1 MLFLD
6 EITNDEYVGDA
17 MIKETLQM
25 EQINTDADAS
35 IKGIGL
41 QKLRAVERLMTALL
55 EEKKAVFCMVEHI
68 DDVLEVNLEDDIT
81 DYVTEQDKSYS
92 TNFSMN
98 DYEVKNS
105 LRIFFDNWFGTV
117 EGSESIKF
125 VFYTNAMVKK
135 EKKVG
140 VLKDIKEQL
149 PEEPLLKLLE
159 EKRYKEA
166 FPFVLPVFKHYYIE
180 QHKKHTNTI
189 ETYEKILDA
198 MDDIKW
204 QQFFDLIE
212 WNFGKPDESQVRI
225 NISTLVQK
233 LCIKYDVNEKY
244 IDTIVA
250 RILDMVESRKFEED
264 FLHRIVHVGEI
275 KSIFL
280 EFAQEARVQ
289 EKLDPMHIKW
299 DSIQCDDI
307 RSLREK
313 FTYVCSA
320 YSAEDIED
328 LEEEYV
334 DGAYEQSQHQN
345 LRQVKAYNYR
355 VYKVCCKEIKKFLK
369 EHTDNLSQ
377 DEIETL
383 LNDLTDSAYAL
394 MRDKAQTYNVAFEDR
409 DMIRKTVVILFQ
421 DCYLALDR
429 RKSING

>member
-6 EITNDEYVGDA
+6 EITNDEYAGDA

-35 IKGIGL
+35 IRGIGL

-98 DYEVKNS
+98 DHEVKNS

-180 QHKKHTNTI
+180 QHKKHTKTI
-189 ETYEKILDA
+189 ETYEKILA
-198 MDDIKW
+198 Y
-204 QQFFDLIE
+204 QE
-212 WNFGKPDESQVRI
+212 
-225 NISTLVQK
+225 
-233 LCIKYDVNEKY
+233 
-244 IDTIVA
+244 
-250 RILDMVESRKFEED
+250 
-264 FLHRIVHVGEI
+264 
-275 KSIFL
+275 L
-280 EFAQEARVQ
+280 E
-289 EKLDPMHIKW
+289 P
-299 DSIQCDDI
+299 
-307 RSLREK
+307 
-313 FTYVCSA
+313 T
-320 YSAEDIED
+320 
-328 LEEEYV
+328 
-334 DGAYEQSQHQN
+334 G
-345 LRQVKAYNYR
+345 
-355 VYKVCCKEIKKFLK
+355 
-369 EHTDNLSQ
+369 
-377 DEIETL
+377 
-383 LNDLTDSAYAL
+383 
-394 MRDKAQTYNVAFEDR
+394 
-409 DMIRKTVVILFQ
+409 
-421 DCYLALDR
+421 
-429 RKSING
+429 

>member
-6 EITNDEYVGDA
+6 EITNDEYAGDA

-35 IKGIGL
+35 IRGIGL

-98 DYEVKNS
+98 DHEVKNS

-180 QHKKHTNTI
+180 QHKKHTKTI
-189 ETYEKILDA
+189 ETYEKILDT

-204 QQFFDLIE
+204 QRFFNLIE

-225 NISTLVQK
+225 NISALVQK

-244 IDTIVA
+244 VDIIVA

-280 EFAQEARVQ
+280 EFAQEAR
-289 EKLDPMHIKW
+289 
-299 DSIQCDDI
+299 
-307 RSLREK
+307 
-313 FTYVCSA
+313 
-320 YSAEDIED
+320 
-328 LEEEYV
+328 
-334 DGAYEQSQHQN
+334 
-345 LRQVKAYNYR
+345 
-355 VYKVCCKEIKKFLK
+355 EIGRA
-369 EHTDNLSQ
+369 H
-377 DEIETL
+377 
-383 LNDLTDSAYAL
+383 
-394 MRDKAQTYNVAFEDR
+394 V
-409 DMIRKTVVILFQ
+409 
-421 DCYLALDR
+421 
-429 RKSING
+429 